1 MDKTTALLQREA
13 MSSDLL
19 CIGEPL
25 GELNATRGGLQLGH
39 GGDVSNVAVA
49 AARQGARTALLGA
62 LGADSV
68 GDSLRRLWAEEGV
81 DASAVATD
89 AEASTGLY
97 LVDHGEEGHRF
108 SYWRQGSAASRLTP
122 AVLAAGSPPESALAG
137 CAIVHASGISQAIS
151 TGACDL
157 VFAALERARAQ
168 GSLVS
173 YDTNLRL
180 KLWPLPRARAI
191 VQATAA
197 MTDILLPGLDD
208 AQLLTG
214 LQEPDAIVDR
224 YLTLGA
230 RIVALTL
237 GKAGALVATTERR
250 ERIPAPM
257 VEAIDATGAGDCFDG
272 AFRAEFR
279 RGGDPFAAARYA
291 AVAAALS
298 TRGYGAVPPIPRRAE
313 VERHLAQMA
322 DASPGQQENRP

>member
-1 MDKTTALLQREA
+1 MKV
-13 MSSDLL
+13 DLL

-49 AARQGARTALLGA
+49 AARQGARTAMLAA

-81 DASAVATD
+81 DDSLVTTD
-89 AEASTGLY
+89 ADASTGLY
-97 LVDHGEEGHRF
+97 LVDHGKEGHRF
-108 SYWRQGSAASRLTP
+108 SYWRQGSAASRMSPT
-122 AVLAAGSPPESALAG
+122 VLAAGSPAEAALAG
-137 CAIVHASGISQAIS
+137 CAMVHASGISQAIS

-157 VFAALERARAQ
+157 VFAALERARAR
-168 GSLVS
+168 GALVS

-180 KLWPLPRARAI
+180 QLWPLPRARAI

-197 MTDILLPGLDD
+197 MADILLPGLDD
-208 AQLLTG
+208 ARLLTG

-237 GKAGALVATTERR
+237 GKAGALVATEARR
-250 ERIPAPM
+250 ERVPAPS
-257 VEAIDATGAGDCFDG
+257 VEAVDATGAGDCFDG
-272 AFRAEFR
+272 AFLAEFR

-298 TRGYGAVPPIPRRAE
+298 TRGYGAIPPIPSRSE
-313 VERHLAQMA
+313 VERHLAELP
-322 DASPGQQENRP
+322 DPGTGQQDNASWS